1 MLTRQEPYALAH
13 DDGQALWFLGNVLT
27 RVKATGEQT
36 GGAYG
41 LIDQVVPAGFA
52 SPWHVHHAED
62 ETFYVLEGTLTF
74 LCGETRVVGG
84 PGTFVYGPRGVPHGF
99 RTALDA
105 PARLLVLNTPAGFER
120 FVMEL
125 SEPATDVS
133 SPPSAPPD
141 LERLMTVAARYDID
155 ILGPRRPP
163 QTRPPPWVR

>member
-13 DDGQALWFLGNVLT
+13 DEAQALWFLGNVLT

-62 ETFYVLEGTLTF
+62 ETFYVLEGTITF
-74 LCGETRVVGG
+74 LCGETRVMGG

-99 RTALDA
+99 RAAVDA
-105 PARLLVLNTPAGFER
+105 PARLLVL
-120 FVMEL
+120 
-125 SEPATDVS
+125 
-133 SPPSAPPD
+133 
-141 LERLMTVAARYDID
+141 
-155 ILGPRRPP
+155 PRNDA
-163 QTRPPPWVR
+163 

>member
-13 DDGQALWFLGNVLT
+13 DEAQALWFLGNVLT

-62 ETFYVLEGTLTF
+62 ETFYVLEGAITF
-74 LCGETRVVGG
+74 LIVPTYIVPNRCYIHKEREMDTTATRL
-84 PGTFVYGPRGVPHGF
+84 TL
-99 RTALDA
+99 RTG
-105 PARLLVLNTPAGFER
+105 TPAGFER
-120 FVMEL
+120 FVMEM

-133 SPPSAPPD
+133 NPPSAPPN

-155 ILGPRRPP
+155 ILGPLPE
-163 QTRPPPWVR
+163 

>member
-1 MLTRQEPYALAH
+1 MPTRQEPYALAH

-84 PGTFVYGPRGVPHGF
+84 LGTFVYGPRGVPHGF
-99 RTALDA
+99 RTAVDA

-120 FVMEL
+120 FVMEM

-133 SPPSAPPD
+133 SPPTALPD
-141 LERLMTVAARYDID
+141 MERLMAVAARYDIA
-155 ILGPRRPP
+155 ILGPLPE
-163 QTRPPPWVR
+163 

>member
-13 DDGQALWFLGNVLT
+13 DEGQALWFLGNVLT

-41 LIDQVVPAGFA
+41 LIDQVLPAGFA

-74 LCGETRVVGG
+74 LCGEARVVGG

-99 RTALDA
+99 RTAVDT
-105 PARLLVLNTPAGFER
+105 PARLLILNTPAGFER

-133 SPPSAPPD
+133 SPPTAPPD
-141 LERLMTVAARYDID
+141 LARLMTVAARYDIA
-155 ILGPRRPP
+155 ILGPLPEQD
-163 QTRPPPWVR
+163 QT